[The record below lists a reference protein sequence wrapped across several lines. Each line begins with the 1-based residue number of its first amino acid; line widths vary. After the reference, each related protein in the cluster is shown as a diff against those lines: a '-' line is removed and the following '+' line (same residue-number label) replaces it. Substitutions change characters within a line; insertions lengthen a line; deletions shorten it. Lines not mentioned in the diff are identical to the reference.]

1 MPPVRYSQDR
11 SPAVVGA
18 GFFALD
24 VLVDAQRSYQALGG
38 SAGNVLA
45 ILGYFGWNT
54 MPVAEL
60 GRDSAAELIRTEFVA
75 LGAETSFLR
84 CSSDVR
90 TPVVYQHIREGR
102 PSYSL
107 SCPICGHRGSPHGHS
122 SGVLAQ
128 EVVEHSPSPAVF
140 FFDRANAL
148 NATLAEHFRSHGA
161 MVVFEPSRAS
171 DDSYFKRCVELSSV
185 VKYASDRID
194 SLDVDGDFLE
204 VRTLGAEGLSY
215 RMPDSTQW
223 VEMPAIPAPFVA
235 DSSGSGDW
243 CTAGAIHWILDR
255 KASHQPLGHAEVQ
268 AAFRFGQALASLNCR
283 HQGARTLAR
292 NVSSE
297 HLLGFANWLSS
308 SGTSDAVALQ
318 AASASKWEPCLEEN
332 SSSWE
337 ARLASLCCQQLSS

>member
-1 MPPVRYSQDR
+1 MSPIRHSQDK

-24 VLVDAQRSYQALGG
+24 VLVDTQRSYRALGG

-54 MPVAEL
+54 MPVAQL

-90 TPVVYQHIREGR
+90 TPVVYQRIREGR

-107 SCPICGHRGSPHGHS
+107 SCPVCGHRGSPHGY
-122 SGVLAQ
+122 GPGALAL

-171 DDSYFKRCVELSSV
+171 DDSFFKRCVELSSV

-194 SLDVDGDFLE
+194 SLDIDGDFLE
-204 VRTLGAEGLSY
+204 VRTLGADGLSY
-215 RMPDSTQW
+215 RMPDSTRW

-255 KASHQPLGHAEVQ
+255 EASHQPLGHAEVQ

-297 HLLGFANWLSS
+297 HLLGFAKWLSS
-308 SGTSDAVALQ
+308 SGTGGTGALHVA
-318 AASASKWEPCLEEN
+318 STSTWGPCNEAN
-332 SSSWE
+332 SSNWE
-337 ARLASLCCQQLSS
+337 ARVAHLCCQQLSS